1 MKSKI
6 YYFLAS
12 LYLLFVRKNFYYWYY
27 YWSFKNIFYEKNV
40 LSILKY
46 VNYQIK
52 KVNKINKCEIPLLT
66 IDSRVID
73 LQINSNDLGS
83 KESIVNYKT
92 SFFTKYNPFYQIT
105 HTSGTTG
112 TPLRMIFSF
121 RDTQKTQAAWDVYL
135 NTIGIKSFD
144 KRARFSGRLS
154 AKNGD
159 MISIDL
165 PLIKTRLYSSYNIS
179 KETIIDYVTSLNKYK
194 PKLLEGYPSALSQ
207 LCKYVQSYKLKIEF
221 IPNAI
226 SCTAETLRNDQR
238 LLIEEVFKCKVYN
251 QYASSEGAP
260 FITECKYGNYHLLLH
275 TGLIHKVENFHGVAI
290 TSFRNSIIPLV
301 KYFIGDVIL
310 FKEDGFF
317 NNKKCACGT
326 LMPVISEI
334 IGRQEDTIKTKSKGN
349 IERLDPVFKGLQG
362 ILNSQIIQ
370 KRDGRIN
377 VLVEMRSGVE
387 VQKVTKGLSNNLKA
401 VLGDDMDI
409 FISVVR
415 NIPKGANGKFKAVI
429 SECKFDL

>member
-1 MKSKI
+1 
-6 YYFLAS
+6 
-12 LYLLFVRKNFYYWYY
+12 
-27 YWSFKNIFYEKNV
+27 
-40 LSILKY
+40 
-46 VNYQIK
+46 
-52 KVNKINKCEIPLLT
+52 
-66 IDSRVID
+66 
-73 LQINSNDLGS
+73 
-83 KESIVNYKT
+83 
-92 SFFTKYNPFYQIT
+92 
-105 HTSGTTG
+105 
-112 TPLRMIFSF
+112 
-121 RDTQKTQAAWDVYL
+121 
-135 NTIGIKSFD
+135 
-144 KRARFSGRLS
+144 
-154 AKNGD
+154 
-159 MISIDL
+159 
-165 PLIKTRLYSSYNIS
+165 
-179 KETIIDYVTSLNKYK
+179 
-194 PKLLEGYPSALSQ
+194 
-207 LCKYVQSYKLKIEF
+207 
-221 IPNAI
+221 
-226 SCTAETLRNDQR
+226 
-238 LLIEEVFKCKVYN
+238 LIEEVFKCKVYN